1 MAYIFLFLCIFFIS
15 NVSLSICICICL
27 TRSVEYPHGWDY
39 AWDNSW
45 ISNLDTP
52 LSHYPLPISRFIHQ
66 VWGFLDFALWI
77 SRPTDNRYTTQRS
90 EQLQHP
96 GYFKVSPDI
105 CTYKDDKKNARDAL
119 LLRTVHIY
127 PWLAPVWPAI
137 ADVTQEAPTCLSL
150 VFPTHSTACRSNPC
164 PLLRISKHVNPLF

>member
-1 MAYIFLFLCIFFIS
+1 MSNLRLTYVTPLSQLCHTLRWRF
-15 NVSLSICICICL
+15 
-27 TRSVEYPHGWDY
+27 
-39 AWDNSW
+39 
-45 ISNLDTP
+45 LDTP

-77 SRPTDNRYTTQRS
+77 SRPTDNRYTTQRR

-164 PLLRISKHVNPLF
+164 PLLTISKQLNPLCWITNEIFQNWDRWW